1 MNPRTTGT
9 VCHAALVAAKS
20 PLVARVPVGGGG
32 FSGIVAGMDG
42 LTTDRGGSPTGRWDM
57 TALLGFVGVPL
68 LGVAGVIAW
77 AISVRDRLP
86 DPIARHFNAAGE
98 ADGFGGMTGVLVIT
112 IVVTLPMVLLM
123 GLLGSWRRNPRVLRQ
138 TLGPGSTTFAGFMCG
153 SVADTLVPQLDL
165 MSAEGAVLGSSWSL
179 VGAGAGLAIGAI
191 VSWALKEAKAPQAEH
206 APDPSLPRGPRSEP
220 VRTETSTGMKILAA
234 AWIVGTV
241 ASLLLSPALFL
252 ILGLSFFYIVQ
263 TYSVRLRV
271 DDDAVR
277 FRALIGESIPLETIT
292 AARPARYD
300 WGDSGGIGIRG
311 VDYPRSRGKRIAV
324 ASRSGEALDI
334 DTTGTKWT
342 FVVPDGTAE
351 SLAGDINARLDR
363 LHG

>member
-9 VCHAALVAAKS
+9 VCHAPLGAAKS
-20 PLVARVPVGGGG
+20 PLVAHVRVGGGG
-32 FSGIVAGMDG
+32 FSGILEGMDG

-57 TALLGFVGVPL
+57 TALLGFVVAPL
-68 LGVAGVIAW
+68 AGLAAVVGW
-77 AISVRDRLP
+77 ALSVRSRLP
-86 DPIARHFNAAGE
+86 EPIATHFGARGE
-98 ADGFGGMTGVLVIT
+98 ADGFGDLTGILVIT
-112 IVVTLPMVLLM
+112 IVVTLPVVLIM
-123 GLLGSWRRNPRVLRQ
+123 GVPGSWLRNPRILRR
-138 TLGPGSTTFAGFMCG
+138 TLGPGSATVAGFMCG
-153 SVADTLVPQLDL
+153 SVADTLVPQLDRV
-165 MSAEGAVLGSSWSL
+165 SAEGVVVGSSWSV
-179 VGAGAGLAIGAI
+179 VGAVAGLAIGAI
-191 VSWALKEAKAPQAEH
+191 VSAALKDAKAPQAEH

-241 ASLLLSPALFL
+241 ASLLLSPTLFL

-263 TYSVRLRV
+263 TFSVRLRV

-277 FRALIGESIPLETIT
+277 FRGLIGESISLETIT
-292 AARPARYD
+292 AARPAAYD

-311 VDYPRSRGKRIAV
+311 VDYPGSRGKRIAV

>member
-32 FSGIVAGMDG
+32 FSGIMEGMDG

-57 TALLGFVGVPL
+57 TALLGFVVAPL
-68 LGVAGVIAW
+68 AGLAAVVGW
-77 AISVRDRLP
+77 ALSVRSRLP
-86 DPIARHFNAAGE
+86 EPIATHFGARGE
-98 ADGFGGMTGVLVIT
+98 ADGFGDLSGTLVIL
-112 IVVTLPMVLLM
+112 VAVTVPMVLVM
-123 GLLGSWRRNPRVLRQ
+123 GLLGAWRRFPRILRRS
-138 TLGPGSTTFAGFMCG
+138 LGPGSPVFVGFMAG
-153 SVADTLVPQLDL
+153 ITADTLVRQLDATTADGVVL
-165 MSAEGAVLGSSWSL
+165 QSTWSFVGAV
-179 VGAGAGLAIGAI
+179 AGLVVGVI
-191 VSWALKEAKAPQAEH
+191 VAMTLKEAKAPKAES
-206 APDPSLPRGPRSEP
+206 APDPALPRGPRSEP
-220 VRTETSTGMKILAA
+220 VRTVTSMGMKILAA
-234 AWIVGTV
+234 AWIAGTV

>member
-9 VCHAALVAAKS
+9 VCHAALVATKS

-32 FSGIVAGMDG
+32 FSGIMEGMDG

-57 TALLGFVGVPL
+57 TALLGFVVAPL
-68 LGVAGVIAW
+68 AGLAAVVGW
-77 AISVRDRLP
+77 ALSVRSRLP
-86 DPIARHFNAAGE
+86 EPIATHFGARGE
-98 ADGFGGMTGVLVIT
+98 ADGFGDLSGTLVIL
-112 IVVTLPMVLLM
+112 VAVTVPMVLVM
-123 GLLGSWRRNPRVLRQ
+123 GLLGAWRRFPRILRRS
-138 TLGPGSTTFAGFMCG
+138 LGPGSPVFVGFMAG
-153 SVADTLVPQLDL
+153 ITADTLVRQLDATTADGVVL
-165 MSAEGAVLGSSWSL
+165 QSTWSFVGAV
-179 VGAGAGLAIGAI
+179 AGLVVGVI
-191 VSWALKEAKAPQAEH
+191 VAMTLKEAKAPQAEH

-311 VDYPRSRGKRIAV
+311 VDYPRSRGKRITV